1 MYPKLEHQ
9 TFKIQDD
16 ENVLQKRINALL
28 QLL

>member
-1 MYPKLEHQ
+1 MYPKLEHKK
-9 TFKIQDD
+9 FKIQDD